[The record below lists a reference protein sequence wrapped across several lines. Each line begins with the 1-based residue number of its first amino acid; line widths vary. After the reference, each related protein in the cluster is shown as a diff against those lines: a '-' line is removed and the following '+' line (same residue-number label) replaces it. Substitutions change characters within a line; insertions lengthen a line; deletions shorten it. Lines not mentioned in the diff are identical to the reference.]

1 MTMQNYFFIRTDR
14 QFVKIMYSELICV
27 ESLGNFVR
35 ITTDNGKYLTQLSI
49 RQLEQVLPKDSFY
62 RINRGCI
69 IAVDR
74 IISFDNSHVKLK
86 EKEIPFGET
95 QRKFLMQRLNIITSD
110 VRDKLKTLSIDVE
123 GLKEQ
128 QN

>member
-1 MTMQNYFFIRTDR
+1 MQTYFFIRTDR
-14 QFVKIMYSELICV
+14 QFVKIVYNELVCV

-49 RQLEQVLPKDSFY
+49 RQMEQVLPKDSFY

-74 IISFDNSHVKLK
+74 ILSFDNNHVKLK
-86 EKEIPFGET
+86 DKEIPFGET
-95 QRKFLMQRLNIITSD
+95 QRKFLLQRLNIITSD
-110 VRDKLKTLSIDVE
+110 VREKLKSLAVDE
-123 GLKEQ
+123 EALKEQ
-128 QN
+128 RN